1 MDLLKSSS
9 FFTAVDL
16 QRSHFTDGGATQRD
30 ADRLNE
36 GEQHAGGRDTLQA
49 FAALSLDSID
59 ETGKAGALA
68 DQGEVLI
75 MLQVWQ
81 GEAAGDRHLIPSVP
95 APTVDSR
102 LPLVEARDCW
112 SNYVLSAF

>member
-16 QRSHFTDGGATQRD
+16 QRSHIADRGATQPD
-30 ADRLNE
+30 ANRLNE
-36 GEQHAGGRDTLQA
+36 GDQHAGGCDTLNA

-81 GEAAGDRHLIPSVP
+81 GETAGHRSLIPSVL